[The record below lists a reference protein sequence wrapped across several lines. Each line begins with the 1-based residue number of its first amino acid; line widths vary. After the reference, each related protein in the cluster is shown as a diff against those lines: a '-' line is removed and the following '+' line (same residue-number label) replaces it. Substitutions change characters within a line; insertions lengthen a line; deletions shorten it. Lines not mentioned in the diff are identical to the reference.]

1 MIKKKDWIFCPSRSH
16 YQCLLKDAPIKILKN
31 AILKWKSISLC
42 FPKYNIYSSPI
53 SRGSIRIALDV
64 ACAIKKKKLNQR
76 VYCFVGDMTSETG
89 IMHES
94 LKNNIKL

>member
-1 MIKKKDWIFCPSRSH
+1 MIKKKNWIFCFWKSH
-16 YQCLLKDAPIKILKN
+16 YKCLLKGTPIKILKN
-31 AILKWKSISLC
+31 AILKWESISLC
-42 FPKYNIYSSPI
+42 FPKYNIFSSAI
-53 SRGSIRIALDV
+53 LSCSIQIALDV
-64 ACAIKKKKLNQR
+64 ACAIKKKLDQR